1 MGFSYPSSKSR
12 YRPLWVPA
20 ASRCPPWARSTA
32 AVAGPLRGQRAATD
46 GGGSYAAPVPPGQGA
61 LGGAAWQQQTCC
73 PLARRQLGSAPDC
86 VVT

>member
-1 MGFSYPSSKSR
+1 MNGF
-12 YRPLWVPA
+12 LVPVVQK
-20 ASRCPPWARSTA
+20 PVPTA
-32 AVAGPLRGQRAATD
+32 PGAGGQSLPAVGEIYGLRGQRAATD